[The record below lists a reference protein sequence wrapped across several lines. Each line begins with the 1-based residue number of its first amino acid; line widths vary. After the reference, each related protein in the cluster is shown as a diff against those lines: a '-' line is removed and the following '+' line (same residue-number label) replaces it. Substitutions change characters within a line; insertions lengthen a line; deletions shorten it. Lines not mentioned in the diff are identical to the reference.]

1 MGRLLVVDDDDL
13 IAEMVCD
20 LLISAGHGAGHCR
33 DGREALD
40 LMRIRPPHLLVLD
53 CNMPNMSGIEVLR
66 RMRMDPKL
74 FKIPVLM
81 LTARSGA
88 NDEHIARF
96 DGVHDYVV
104 KPFLAENLM
113 QRVEALISSPNKGF
127 HGFFQGDDPADH
139 SKSTARRVL

>member
-1 MGRLLVVDDDDL
+1 MGRLLVVDDDDIL
-13 IAEMVCD
+13 AEMVCD
-20 LLISAGHGAGHCR
+20 LLLSAGHAAGHCS

-40 LMRIRPPHLLVLD
+40 LMRIRPPHLLILD

-66 RMRMDPKL
+66 RMRTDSKL

-81 LTARSGA
+81 LTAQSGA
-88 NDEHIARF
+88 NDENIARF

-113 QRVEALISSPNKGF
+113 QRVQSLISSPNKGF
-127 HGFFQGDDPADH
+127 HGFLQGDNPVSH
-139 SKSTARRVL
+139 SKSSVRRVV

>member
-1 MGRLLVVDDDDL
+1 MGRLLVVDDDDIL
-13 IAEMVCD
+13 AEMVCD
-20 LLISAGHGAGHCR
+20 LLLSAGHGAGYCS

-40 LMRIRPPHLLVLD
+40 LMRIRPPHLLILD
-53 CNMPNMSGIEVLR
+53 CNMPNMSGLEVVR
-66 RMRMDPKL
+66 QMRLDPKL

-88 NDEHIARF
+88 NDENIARF

-127 HGFFQGDDPADH
+127 HGFLKGDDLVSH
-139 SKSTARRVL
+139 SKFSARRVV